1 MLIAVPLTEEEFRER
16 AKTAVEKGADI
27 IEIRA
32 DQFENPD
39 PESIEE
45 CVRFVHSLGAK
56 TILTVRSPEEGGREV
71 PNRIEIFR
79 NVSPVSDYTDLEL
92 SSRELLPEVKEIV
105 QKAGKR
111 LILSFHDFER
121 TPPVWIIR
129 EVIREAL
136 RHSAVPK
143 VSVMAKTEEDVLRLL
158 CAGGEMEGDKILI
171 AMGKA
176 GKISRLCGFIA
187 GSFITYCSLGRAL
200 APGQIPVEEM
210 VKLRELFIKAKGED
224 I

>member
-1 MLIAVPLTEEEFRER
+1 MLIAVPLTGEKFNERTRE
-16 AKTAVEKGADI
+16 AVEKGADI

-56 TILTVRSPEEGGREV
+56 TILTVRSPQEGGREV

-79 NVSPVSDYTDLEL
+79 RVSPISDYTDLEL
-92 SSRELLPEVKEIV
+92 SSKDLLPEVKEIV
-105 QKAGKR
+105 HRTGKR

-121 TPPVWIIR
+121 TPPAWIIR
-129 EVIREAL
+129 EVIREAI

-143 VSVMAKTEEDVLRLL
+143 VAVMAKTEEDVLRLL
-158 CAGGEMEGDKILI
+158 CAGGEVKGDKILI
-171 AMGKA
+171 AMGDA
-176 GKISRLCGFIA
+176 GKVSRLCGFVA

-210 VKLRELFIKAKGED
+210 VKLRELFVKAEGK
-224 I
+224 